1 MSVGALKNRSPF
13 PNLFEIYHE
22 GQGFIETKIAPPS
35 LCSYVDLFACYYK
48 KKRGAT
54 ESGASEGALTRT
66 KVRGCALKVWM
77 EARTRTLVCQFP
89 KKISYTK

>member
-1 MSVGALKNRSPF
+1 MRVWARLKTAPS
-13 PNLFEIYHE
+13 PNLFEIDHE

-35 LCSYVDLFACYYK
+35 LCSHVALFACYYK

-66 KVRGCALKVWM
+66 KVRGCG
-77 EARTRTLVCQFP
+77 
-89 KKISYTK
+89 